1 MSPIKLVIIAGLLYL
16 GYRLL
21 ISDWRKKKKKKE
33 EISEQEPPLD
43 SQVEDVLVED
53 PVCHTLVPKQQ
64 AIRLKKDGTDG
75 YHYFCSEACCKQ
87 FTSQTG
93 EKK

>member
-33 EISEQEPPLD
+33 FSEEESPLD
-43 SQVEDVLVED
+43 NQVEDVLVED

-64 AIRLKKDGTDG
+64 AIRLKKDGAEG

-93 EKK
+93 ERE